1 MNEEKSYKILLA
13 DDHALFLSGL
23 QGLLARR
30 PECEVVGTA
39 TNGEECLALMRERT
53 HDVVLMDIDM
63 PVMDG
68 IRATEQAVTDNPDE
82 KIITLSMH
90 GDDEF
95 YFRMVEAGAKG
106 FILKSSDIDE
116 VVTAI
121 RTVCDGGTYF
131 SQELLRN
138 LVGNLKSTRGERPEE
153 VLSEREKEILLLICR
168 GMSRRSPT
176 ASSSPN
182 GRWTSTAPTSWK
194 RPVAATRP
202 TSWSGPS
209 RTVSQ
214 RCNASGGEPVVPSS
228 VPAPSE
234 IPHSGARSWRKAPP
248 AAGYRPARHAPPPL
262 PFPPPAIP
270 LLAAHKKARRTSP
283 GLDRN
288 IMLPTAT

>member
-90 GDDEF
+90 GDDDF

-168 GMSRRSPT
+168 GMSNQEIADGLFIS
-176 ASSSPN
+176 
-182 GRWTSTAPTSWK
+182 K
-194 RPVAATRP
+194 
-202 TSWSGPS
+202 
-209 RTVSQ
+209 RTVDKH
-214 RCNASGGEPVVPSS
+214 RANILEKTGCRNTANLVV
-228 VPAPSE
+228 
-234 IPHSGARSWRKAPP
+234 W
-248 AAGYRPARHAPPPL
+248 
-262 PFPPPAIP
+262 AIKNGI
-270 LLAAHKKARRTSP
+270 AEV
-283 GLDRN
+283 
-288 IMLPTAT
+288 

>member
-1 MNEEKSYKILLA
+1 
-13 DDHALFLSGL
+13 
-23 QGLLARR
+23 
-30 PECEVVGTA
+30 
-39 TNGEECLALMRERT
+39 MRERT

-168 GMSRRSPT
+168 GMSNQEIADGLFIS
-176 ASSSPN
+176 
-182 GRWTSTAPTSWK
+182 K
-194 RPVAATRP
+194 
-202 TSWSGPS
+202 
-209 RTVSQ
+209 RTVDKH
-214 RCNASGGEPVVPSS
+214 RANILEKTGCRNTANLVV
-228 VPAPSE
+228 
-234 IPHSGARSWRKAPP
+234 W
-248 AAGYRPARHAPPPL
+248 
-262 PFPPPAIP
+262 AIKNGI
-270 LLAAHKKARRTSP
+270 AEV
-283 GLDRN
+283 
-288 IMLPTAT
+288 